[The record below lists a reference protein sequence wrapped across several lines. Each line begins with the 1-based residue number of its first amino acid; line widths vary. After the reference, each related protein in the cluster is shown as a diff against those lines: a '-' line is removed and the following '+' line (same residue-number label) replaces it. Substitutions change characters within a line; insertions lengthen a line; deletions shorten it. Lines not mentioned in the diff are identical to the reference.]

1 MLNEWDVARFS
12 GILCDKFEVV
22 LSQAGSSS
30 DKVGGANDGGEE
42 EDEDGDGHPE
52 EVEQQLLLWVFSCRK
67 LALQSKP

>member
-1 MLNEWDVARFS
+1 MKLNETVARFS
-12 GILCDKFEVV
+12 GVLWHQFEVV
-22 LSQAGSSS
+22 LSQASSSS

-42 EDEDGDGHPE
+42 EDEDGDGDPK